1 MVEKETMNPDRLDH
15 EFVKVCH
22 LTKRFGKVE
31 AVNDVSFT
39 VSRGDM
45 ISLLG
50 PSGCG
55 KTTTL
60 RCVAGLDT
68 PNDGR
73 IMIGGMTVSDPS
85 NGIEIPP
92 EKRSIGMVF
101 QSYAIWP
108 HMNVFQNVA
117 FPLKLK
123 KMNRSDI
130 QEKVSNTLNL
140 VGLGAFSDRPATDLS
155 GGQQQRVALA
165 RALVAEPHLV
175 LFDEPLSNLD
185 AKLRDY
191 MREELLS
198 LQKQIN
204 FTAIYVTHDQRE
216 ALALSDH
223 LIIMKDGRVD
233 QIGRPDEVYN
243 NPRTSFVA
251 DFMGA
256 SNTLEGSVVHAG
268 SNHFVMIQIKDHDA
282 RFVCRGDTERLR
294 EGMTVKVSFRPEAT
308 GILTLKPDEA
318 PPANLDTINRLSGV
332 LKASLFLGEYFECT
346 ITAGHFSLKAISQ
359 SINMDLEGAAV
370 VVTVARENCIAIPSE
385 P

>member
-1 MVEKETMNPDRLDH
+1 MAEKEPINQDDA
-15 EFVKVCH
+15 FVQVSH
-22 LTKRFGKVE
+22 LTKRFDKVE
-31 AVNDVSFT
+31 AVSDVSFT

-60 RCVAGLDT
+60 RCIAGLET
-68 PNDGR
+68 PNEGR
-73 IMIGGMTVSDPS
+73 ITIGGMTVADPDG
-85 NGIEIPP
+85 GIEIPP
-92 EKRSIGMVF
+92 ERRAIGMVF

-123 KMNRSDI
+123 KMNRSEVQDRV
-130 QEKVSNTLNL
+130 ENTLNL
-140 VGLGAFSDRPATDLS
+140 VGLGQFSDRPATDLS

-165 RALVAEPHLV
+165 RALVPEPQLV

-191 MREELLS
+191 MRVELLS

-216 ALALSDH
+216 ALALSDQ
-223 LIIMKDGRVD
+223 LIIMKEGRID
-233 QIGRPDEVYN
+233 QIGIPEGIYN

-256 SNTLEGSVVHAG
+256 SNTLEGSVVRVDSEGFAT
-268 SNHFVMIQIKDHDA
+268 VQVKDHEA
-282 RFVCRGDTERLR
+282 RFRCRTEENTLR
-294 EGMTVKVSFRPEAT
+294 EGMPVKISFRPEAT
-308 GILTLKPDEA
+308 GILMQQPDEA
-318 PPANLDTINRLSGV
+318 APADLDTMNQLSGI

-346 ITAGHFSLKAISQ
+346 ITAGAFNLKAIAKSVDP
-359 SINMDLEGAAV
+359 DLVGAPVVMAV
-370 VVTVARENCIAIPSE
+370 AQTDCIAIPAE
-385 P
+385 A